1 MVSGAMEM
9 VLPCKHEERVTTQ
22 VQPTIDLL
30 TNMDVLHPDVLR
42 QHAIQPADYKSGL
55 VFRSAI
61 ESIRGTF
68 IASSTTG
75 REGLVRDVLE
85 NLLQRNR
92 ISDYA
97 QSGSRAR
104 HDFAVSIERDPDYFG
119 ALEVKGGEGNSIN
132 ISERPLWAKEFGV
145 WCHLDGAIV
154 NQPAHGAHSIINRLT
169 NELVR
174 RHKLVDV
181 LFFKDLLC
189 GTRTRPCP
197 KYPGHEDRMGLEAAP
212 DVFLF
217 PQRVPSLDDPEPP
230 VHTLDELR
238 LPRLILD
245 LFGVNANTQ
254 DKHIWKVHVKIIERP
269 NGMLRR
275 MVQVCH
281 QGKVVD
287 ESTSRSWRP

>member
-1 MVSGAMEM
+1 MI
-9 VLPCKHEERVTTQ
+9 LPCKHEERVTQQ
-22 VQPTIDLL
+22 VRPMIDLL
-30 TNMDVLHPDVLR
+30 TGMDVLHPDVLL

-85 NLLQRNR
+85 NLLQRNC
-92 ISDYA
+92 IADYA

-104 HDFAVSIERDPDYFG
+104 HDFTVSIERDPDYFG

-132 ISERPLWAKEFGV
+132 ISERPLWAREFGV

-197 KYPGHEDRMGLEAAP
+197 KYPGREDKIGLQAAP

-230 VHTLDELR
+230 VHALDGLR
-238 LPRLILD
+238 LPGLILE
-245 LFGVNANTQ
+245 LFGVDATTQ
-254 DKHIWKVHVKIIERP
+254 DTHIWEVHVKVVERP

-275 MVQVCH
+275 MVQVWH
-281 QGKVVD
+281 QGEIVD
-287 ESTSRSWRP
+287 ESTSRSWRPQE

>member
-1 MVSGAMEM
+1 M
-9 VLPCKHEERVTTQ
+9 VLPCKHEERVTKQ

-30 TNMDVLHPDVLR
+30 TDMDVLHPDVLL

-85 NLLQRNR
+85 NLLQRNC
-92 ISDYA
+92 IADYA

-104 HDFAVSIERDPDYFG
+104 HDFTVSIERDPDYFG

-132 ISERPLWAKEFGV
+132 ISERPLWAREFGV

-174 RHKLVDV
+174 QHKLVDI

-197 KYPGHEDRMGLEAAP
+197 KYPEREDKIGLEAAP

-217 PQRVPSLDDPEPP
+217 PQRIPSLDDPEPP
-230 VHTLDELR
+230 VHTLDGLR
-238 LPRLILD
+238 LPALILE
-245 LFGVNANTQ
+245 LFGVDATAQ
-254 DKHIWKVHVKIIERP
+254 DRHIWEVHVKIVERP

-275 MVQVCH
+275 MVQVWH
-281 QGKVVD
+281 QGGIVD
-287 ESTSRSWRP
+287 ESTSRSWRPQE

>member
-1 MVSGAMEM
+1 MI
-9 VLPCKHEERVTTQ
+9 LPCQHEKRVTGQ

-30 TNMDVLHPDVLR
+30 TNMDTLHPDVLR
-42 QHAIQPADYKSGL
+42 QHSIEPADYKNGL
-55 VFRSAI
+55 VFRSAV

-75 REGLVRDVLE
+75 REGLVKDVLE
-85 NLLQRNR
+85 NLRQRKR
-92 ISDYA
+92 IADYG
-97 QSGSRAR
+97 QSSGSGRY
-104 HDFAVSIERDPDYFG
+104 DFTVSLERDPDFFA

-154 NQPAHGAHSIINRLT
+154 NQPERGAHSIINRLT

-181 LFFKDLLC
+181 LFFKDILC

-197 KYPGHEDRMGLEAAP
+197 KYPGREDKTGLTTAP

-217 PQRVPSLDDPEPP
+217 PQRIPSLDDPEPP
-230 VHTLDELR
+230 IHTPDTLR
-238 LPRLILD
+238 LPRLILE
-245 LFGVNANTQ
+245 LFGVRVTSWQ
-254 DKHIWKVHVKIIERP
+254 KHVWRVHVKVVALPDRK
-269 NGMLRR
+269 LSR
-275 MVQVCH
+275 VVKVWH
-281 QGKVVD
+281 QGKMVD
-287 ESTSRSWRP
+287 ESTSRPWRP

>member
-1 MVSGAMEM
+1 MGM
-9 VLPCKHEERVTTQ
+9 VLPCRHEERVTSQ

-30 TNMDVLHPDVLR
+30 TDMDVLHPDVLL
-42 QHAIQPADYKSGL
+42 QHAVQPEDYKSGL

-68 IASSTTG
+68 IASSTIG

-92 ISDYA
+92 IAEYA
-97 QSGSRAR
+97 QSSGRAR
-104 HDFAVSIERDPDYFG
+104 YDFTVRLERDPDCLA
-119 ALEVKGGEGNSIN
+119 ALEVKVGEGNSIN
-132 ISERPLWAKEFGV
+132 ISERPLWATEFGV

-174 RHKLVDV
+174 RQKLVDV
-181 LFFKDLLC
+181 LFFKDILC

-197 KYPGHEDRMGLEAAP
+197 KYPGREDKIGLQTAP

-230 VHTLDELR
+230 VHTLAGLK
-238 LPRLILD
+238 LPRLILN
-245 LFGVNANTQ
+245 LFDVDDSKQ
-254 DKHIWKVHVKIIERP
+254 DEHVWQVHVKVVERP
-269 NGMLRR
+269 NGLLRR
-275 MVQVCH
+275 IVQVWH
-281 QGKVVD
+281 QEQMVD
-287 ESTSRSWRP
+287 QSVSRSWRPEG

>member
-1 MVSGAMEM
+1 VI
-9 VLPCKHEERVTTQ
+9 LPCKHEERVTQQ
-22 VQPTIDLL
+22 VQPTIELL
-30 TNMDVLHPDVLR
+30 SNMDVMHPDVLR
-42 QHAIQPADYKSGL
+42 QHSIQPSDYKKGL

-68 IASSTTG
+68 IASATTG
-75 REGLVRDVLE
+75 REGLVKDVLE
-85 NLLQRNR
+85 NLVQRAW
-92 ISDYA
+92 IAEYK
-97 QSGSRAR
+97 QSSGVGRY
-104 HDFAVSIERDPDYFG
+104 DFEIGLERKPDYFV

-197 KYPGHEDRMGLEAAP
+197 KYPRREDKIGLETAP
-212 DVFLF
+212 DIFLF
-217 PQRVPSLDDPEPP
+217 PQRIPSVEDPEPP
-230 VHTLDELR
+230 VHSIQSLKLAG
-238 LPRLILD
+238 LILK
-245 LFGVNANTQ
+245 LFGIKAHESQ
-254 DKHIWKVHVKIIERP
+254 KHLWEVHVKVTRLP
-269 NGMLRR
+269 DKRLQR
-275 MVQVCH
+275 VVKVKH
-281 QGKVVD
+281 QGKTVG
-287 ESTSRSWRP
+287 ESISRSWKP